1 MFKKT
6 RFWAIMLIVLMMA
19 SVIAGCGGTTTQ
31 QPQQQSTE
39 QKPAET
45 TAPAEKTM
53 TLATTT
59 STQDSGLLEVLLPA
73 FEKKEVIKVKVV
85 AVGSGAAMEMGK
97 KGDAD
102 VLLVHSPKAE
112 KEFMDGGFGDDKK
125 SVMHNE
131 YFIVGPANDPA
142 KIKGVKTADEAIKA
156 IAASKS
162 IFISRGDN
170 SGTHTKEKG
179 LWEKAKITPEG
190 TWYVQAGQG
199 MGATLT
205 MAQEK
210 GGYTLTDSATFLS
223 QKDKL
228 KLVIM
233 VRGDTA
239 LANPYSVITVSKIK
253 FPQIHFEEAAKFAEF
268 ITSAEGLAVITEF
281 GKDKYGEPLF
291 ISDVK

>member
-6 RFWAIMLIVLMMA
+6 RFWAIMLIVLMMV

-162 IFISRGDN
+162 VFISRGDN

>member
-162 IFISRGDN
+162 VFISRGDN